1 MHRVYRLFCK
11 QSERISL
18 VTSRSVLLKGASERT
33 AQGGILWRSAFI
45 LAHKNGVV
53 IIGTFVN
60 RAVCNALLYELII
73 NATPEKTLHYSVAIP
88 VLRRQ

>member
-18 VTSRSVLLKGASERT
+18 VTSRSVLLESASERA

-45 LAHKNGVV
+45 LAHKNSIV
-53 IIGTFVN
+53 IIGAFIN
-60 RAVCNALLYELII
+60 RTVRNALLYELII
-73 NATPEKTLHYSVAIP
+73 YATPEKILRYSVT
-88 VLRRQ
+88 VLVFRRQ